1 MKEAAETATKKAVQ
15 KAATKT
21 GEYAGEKAGD
31 KIIQLLS
38 KKNKK
43 TPVVASP
50 VATTPTKNPQKEL
63 TDYEINERMNQLL
76 SGGQMRRFIDPKYVE
91 RYEDVIFDLETALNT
106 TVANNRHQKKDG
118 YRFVV
123 DNSGEVTPFDWY
135 NARIS
140 LDFKV
145 VLLANGGNIAVAD
158 HNGIVNGSYS
168 FLKHFDIKLN
178 GKKVYD
184 CNDANHAVNI
194 KNLLEYSPA
203 YASKTASSEFFF
215 LDTTRNAE
223 GREFEVSVTNQ
234 LAKRRAAYN
243 KGFALR
249 KALLG
254 VSSTVNTEIPL
265 NRYSFLEMLED
276 ELLPNTRVEMNFE
289 IESDGNLIW
298 QAGADCRV
306 VITRMQLYV
315 PQITFNSEGQSSYMS
330 QYLKNHKWTYLR
342 ENIERSNS
350 SQQRAGHF
358 RISSGISKPRHVFV
372 FIINDANIDSQ
383 TANPFLY
390 NTFSI
395 STDPRTL
402 SNCHLEVG
410 NGNEYPEIHY
420 TPSTDMTRVFR
431 DVSKY
436 VHKNNEYGQLEKLS
450 RAYNNNSAITIRLAR
465 NELSGPHEL
474 MLTKSQINNLKKAM
488 SQGTGSDFKISKT
501 QIRKAVRQGGS
512 LWGSLINLGSKLL
525 PMAMPLAK
533 KAIAPLATG
542 ALSGLAS
549 LGVDKIFGKGQR
561 GGFLI
566 PMDKIAHLVAYKH
579 LLNTGQKK
587 DILNALQTGNGL
599 VIRPTKTQQGGFLGT
614 LLASIGVPLLL
625 NALTGKDLQADRTG
639 SANTTSVYVPDTTN

>member
-1 MKEAAETATKKAVQ
+1 MRQSEFKKRYDVKTGRYVKKHIYGEGVVTDVFKTIGRKLFGKTVKEVAKTSTKRALQ

-38 KKNKK
+38 KRNKNTK
-43 TPVVASP
+43 SP
-50 VATTPTKNPQKEL
+50 VEPSPIEKPQSREL
-63 TDYEINERMNQLL
+63 SDYEINERVNLLL
-76 SGGQMRRFIDPKYVE
+76 SGDKMRRFMSSINIMKSFRDPKYVE

-106 TVANNRHQKKDG
+106 TVANNAHLKTDG
-118 YRFVV
+118 YRLVV

-140 LDFKV
+140 IFKV
-145 VLLANGGNIAVAD
+145 ALLANGGNIAIAD
-158 HNGIVNGSYS
+158 HNGIVNRSYS

-178 GKKVYD
+178 GHNIYN

-194 KNLLEYSPA
+194 KDLLDYSPT
-203 YASKTASSEFFF
+203 YANKTASKKFFF
-215 LDTTRNAE
+215 LDTSRNAE
-223 GREFEVSVTNQ
+223 EREFEVSGTNQ

-243 KGFALR
+243 KGFPLR
-249 KALLG
+249 RALLG
-254 VSSTVNTEIPL
+254 VSSTVNTEIPR

-315 PQITFNSEGQSSYMS
+315 PRITFNSEGQSSYMS

-372 FIINDANIDSQ
+372 FVINDANIDAQ
-383 TANPFLY
+383 TQNPFLY
-390 NTFSI
+390 NTFSV

-402 SNCHLEVG
+402 SNCHLVVG
-410 NGNEYPEIHY
+410 NSNQYLEIHY
-420 TPSTDMTRVFR
+420 TPTTDMTRIFR

-436 VHKNNEYGQLEKLS
+436 VHKINEYGEGSLLIKYNLSTPFSFLYFDLTKEKMDIKDGTTKL
-450 RAYNNNSAITIRLAR
+450 TFKC
-465 NELSGPHEL
+465 ELSG
-474 MLTKSQINNLKKAM
+474 T
-488 SQGTGSDFKISKT
+488 T
-501 QIRKAVRQGGS
+501 
-512 LWGSLINLGSKLL
+512 
-525 PMAMPLAK
+525 
-533 KAIAPLATG
+533 AT
-542 ALSGLAS
+542 
-549 LGVDKIFGKGQR
+549 
-561 GGFLI
+561 
-566 PMDKIAHLVAYKH
+566 AY
-579 LLNTGQKK
+579 
-587 DILNALQTGNGL
+587 
-599 VIRPTKTQQGGFLGT
+599 
-614 LLASIGVPLLL
+614 SI
-625 NALTGKDLQADRTG
+625 
-639 SANTTSVYVPDTTN
+639 